1 MVDKK
6 KTKTKKKTLDP
17 IFNETFIFELPKC
30 QGPSIKEINNLGAEK
45 DQNFLEIC
53 RSTPEDKINKSM
65 KLNFIVMDWD
75 LMPPDEVSL
84 KFIYSKK
91 AICKKIKSI
100 THFRFD
106 EPTKGGFFFRKCDSF
121 FKFPNLEKKKYKRLS

>member
-17 IFNETFIFELPKC
+17 IFQETFIFELPKC
-30 QGPSIKEINNLGAEK
+30 QGPSIKEIGNLGAEK

-53 RSTPEDKINKSM
+53 RSTPKDKIKKSM

-75 LMPPDEVSL
+75 LMPPDEVSI
-84 KFIYSKK
+84 KFI
-91 AICKKIKSI
+91 
-100 THFRFD
+100 
-106 EPTKGGFFFRKCDSF
+106 FRK
-121 FKFPNLEKKKYKRLS
+121 

>member
-1 MVDKK
+1 MVEKK
-6 KTKTKKKTLDP
+6 KTKIKKKTLDP

-30 QGPSIKEINNLGAEK
+30 QGPSIKEINHLGAEK

-53 RSTPEDKINKSM
+53 RSIPKGKIKNCC

-91 AICKKIKSI
+91 AIKNSVN
-100 THFRFD
+100 R
-106 EPTKGGFFFRKCDSF
+106 P
-121 FKFPNLEKKKYKRLS
+121 L

>member
-30 QGPSIKEINNLGAEK
+30 QGPSIKEIGNLGTEK
-45 DQNFLEIC
+45 DKKFLEIC
-53 RSTPEDKINKSM
+53 RSSPIEKSM

-84 KFIYSKK
+84 KFI
-91 AICKKIKSI
+91 I
-100 THFRFD
+100 
-106 EPTKGGFFFRKCDSF
+106 
-121 FKFPNLEKKKYKRLS
+121 LV

>member
-30 QGPSIKEINNLGAEK
+30 QGPSIKKIGKVEPP

-53 RSTPEDKINKSM
+53 QSIPEDKINKSM

-84 KFIYSKK
+84 KLIYSKK
-91 AICKKIKSI
+91 AIKNPINHPLQI
-100 THFRFD
+100 
-106 EPTKGGFFFRKCDSF
+106 
-121 FKFPNLEKKKYKRLS
+121 

>member
-17 IFNETFIFELPKC
+17 IYNETFIFELSKS

-45 DQNFLEIC
+45 DQNLLEIC
-53 RSTPEDKINKSM
+53 RSNPNDKIEKSM

-91 AICKKIKSI
+91 ATKILSQS
-100 THFRFD
+100 
-106 EPTKGGFFFRKCDSF
+106 PTLDLKNILLLVYRASK
-121 FKFPNLEKKKYKRLS
+121 

>member
-17 IFNETFIFELPKC
+17 IFNETFIFELLKC
-30 QGPSIKEINNLGAEK
+30 QGPSINEINNLGAEK

-53 RSTPEDKINKSM
+53 RSIPEGKINKSM

-84 KFIYSKK
+84 KLIYSKK
-91 AICKKIKSI
+91 AIKNPINHPLQI
-100 THFRFD
+100 
-106 EPTKGGFFFRKCDSF
+106 
-121 FKFPNLEKKKYKRLS
+121 

>member
-30 QGPSIKEINNLGAEK
+30 Q
-45 DQNFLEIC
+45 
-53 RSTPEDKINKSM
+53 KSM

-84 KFIYSKK
+84 KFI
-91 AICKKIKSI
+91 I
-100 THFRFD
+100 
-106 EPTKGGFFFRKCDSF
+106 
-121 FKFPNLEKKKYKRLS
+121 LV

>member
-30 QGPSIKEINNLGAEK
+30 QGPSIKEIGNLGTEK
-45 DQNFLEIC
+45 DKKFLEIC
-53 RSTPEDKINKSM
+53 RSTPKDTIKKSM

-84 KFIYSKK
+84 KFI
-91 AICKKIKSI
+91 I
-100 THFRFD
+100 
-106 EPTKGGFFFRKCDSF
+106 
-121 FKFPNLEKKKYKRLS
+121 LV